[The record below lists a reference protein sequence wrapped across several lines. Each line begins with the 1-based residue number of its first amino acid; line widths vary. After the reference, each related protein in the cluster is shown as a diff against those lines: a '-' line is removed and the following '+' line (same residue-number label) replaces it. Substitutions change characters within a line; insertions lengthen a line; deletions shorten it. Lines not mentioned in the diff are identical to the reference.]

1 MFLFLHTIGKRRYDA
16 VRHSYDTIGVSERTH
31 GNSNRLPHHGFTTND
46 LKRVVNFLINYAEEH
61 AILLPGRIPGYKRTD
76 LQLLPTQT
84 TKKEVWECYIKAS
97 AALTFRLAGYQSF
110 CDIWRKYV
118 PHMIITKPKSDLC
131 WTCQQNSF
139 TASANSLCATNN
151 YVGGSRDANQIIEIN
166 FFFLKLERLVFSLLI
181 V

>member
-31 GNSNRLPHHGFTTND
+31 GNSNRLPHHGFTTHD

-118 PHMIITKPKSDLC
+118 PHIIITKPKSDLC

-139 TASANSLCATNN
+139 DITASANKADDEKERVRG
-151 YVGGSRDANQIIEIN
+151 YGRYN
-166 FFFLKLERLVFSLLI
+166 FYTIKCTSVDHC
-181 V
+181 